1 MFELPPKRKRG
12 RSPGAEV
19 RPRGAHKRG
28 KRIVSLL
35 ATLQRGDEPE
45 GDPQAASLLG
55 VPGLT
60 RQALDAC
67 VAAFFGSTRHTVRVS
82 QPADLFARRVRV
94 MLYETA
100 GLEVPKDLMG
110 IEAAGEFLALAISA
124 LGAPA
129 SPYPQL
135 EGALRE
141 RCLEL
146 ATDAEYLANAGLDAV
161 EAANL
166 IAEGPYP
173 IGISH
178 LCESNP
184 LVLDPLGLGYPVEL
198 AVYHNVHI
206 QPVGGD
212 HVRREAV
219 FWSVWAGDALRS
231 TCVGIQAAMADTDV
245 GWPWNPAD
253 DPAMPLARVARHIS
267 SSLLSARAR
276 CTGLHSEDL
285 RMAVNELDVLAKGT
299 NFDLARLRAADNPEM
314 MTLPATMA
322 MLAAR
327 NLLYVVCWAAA
338 KCDAIQHP
346 RNLASRM
353 VDEVEAAAM
362 RGAQYMVS
370 LAHTIVESKL
380 PVPVVVSSRLV
391 SVVVFLVHRV
401 LENTQ
406 KGRPERNLEPVG
418 NADAL
423 INAIEGMECYADTA
437 SVAVALR
444 DALARAEGPDAQ
456 PALVPD
462 LVTMLLQHN
471 IQTPFSAL
479 EI

>member
-45 GDPQAASLLG
+45 GDPHAASLLG

-231 TCVGIQAAMADTDV
+231 TCVGIQAAMADTD
-245 GWPWNPAD
+245 
-253 DPAMPLARVARHIS
+253 
-267 SSLLSARAR
+267 
-276 CTGLHSEDL
+276 
-285 RMAVNELDVLAKGT
+285 LDVLAKGT

>member
-219 FWSVWAGDALRS
+219 F
-231 TCVGIQAAMADTDV
+231 C
-245 GWPWNPAD
+245 
-253 DPAMPLARVARHIS
+253 
-267 SSLLSARAR
+267 
-276 CTGLHSEDL
+276 EDL